1 MWAMAKSSTQF
12 LCSECG
18 WSGPKWYGRC
28 PGCGQWGTVEEF
40 HEARPASG
48 GAGTGSRTAAPGR
61 TSRTVAGTVA
71 AASAALPIDQV
82 DMDGATRTSTGFEEF
97 DRVLGGGVVPGSVT
111 LLAGEPGIGKS
122 TLLLQ
127 TAANIARTCRNDEGM
142 GSEGVAAADTSAQAH
157 ANETAHAHGHAAANP
172 GAADRAGAT
181 VLYISGEESQAQVR
195 LRASRIGAVEPNLLL
210 ASTTDLATALGLI
223 ETHRPA
229 LAIVDSAQTI
239 VSQEVDGISGGS
251 TQVREVASALIDTAK
266 SLDIPVFLVGHVTK
280 DGTIAG
286 PRTLEHLVD
295 VVCQFEGDPDTALRM
310 LRAVKNRF
318 GPTDE
323 VGCFDMSGEGI
334 EEVTD
339 PAGLFLS
346 GGTDGSGAGE
356 APVEGTCVTF
366 TLDGHRSLPIEVQAL
381 VTASVLPTPRRAVN
395 GVEANRIAMLTAVL
409 YRHGRVNLLANDLYV
424 STIAGGLAKEPA
436 CDLAVVAA
444 LASAAKHTPIART
457 TCAIGEI
464 SLTGQVRPAP
474 RIEHRLREAA
484 RLGFTRA
491 IIPPLRKRIAIEG
504 MELVQSSTLR
514 DALAALGL

>member
-1 MWAMAKSSTQF
+1 MRLERAEVVRP
-12 LCSECG
+12 LPRV
-18 WSGPKWYGRC
+18 WSV
-28 PGCGQWGTVEEF
+28 GTVEEF
-40 HEARPASG
+40 HEAWPA
-48 GAGTGSRTAAPGR
+48 AGSRTAAPGR
-61 TSRTVAGTVA
+61 TSRTQSVTVA
-71 AASAALPIDQV
+71 NNARSAARPITEV
-82 DMDGATRTSTGFEEF
+82 GTESVERLGTGFSEF

-111 LLAGEPGIGKS
+111 LIAGEPGIGKS

-127 TAANIARTCRNDEGM
+127 TAGNIARV
-142 GSEGVAAADTSAQAH
+142 VAVDSTFRGAGQRSVQQSSRAQGGTSNTVSTQDNTASTH
-157 ANETAHAHGHAAANP
+157 AN
-172 GAADRAGAT
+172 T

-195 LRASRIGAVEPNLLL
+195 LRASRINAVEPNLLL
-210 ASTTDLATALGLI
+210 ASTTDLSTVLGLI
-223 ETHRPA
+223 EQNKPA

-266 SLDIPVFLVGHVTK
+266 TLDIPVFLVGHVTK
-280 DGTIAG
+280 DGSIAG

-295 VVCQFEGDPDTALRM
+295 VVCQFEGDSETALRM

-346 GGTDGSGAGE
+346 GDGPDAANA

-381 VTASVLPTPRRAVN
+381 VTTSVLPTPRRAVN
-395 GVEANRIAMLTAVL
+395 GVDPSRIAMLVAVL
-409 YRHGRVNLLANDLYV
+409 YRHSKLNLLSNDLYI
-424 STIAGGLAKEPA
+424 STIAGGQAKEPGS
-436 CDLAVVAA
+436 DLAIVAA
-444 LASAAKHTPIART
+444 LASAATSKPIARA

-464 SLTGQVRPAP
+464 SLTGQVRPVP
-474 RIEHRLREAA
+474 RMEYRLREAA
-484 RLGFTRA
+484 RLGFTTA
-491 IIPPLRKRIAIEG
+491 VIPPLRKPVHVEG
-504 MELVQSSTLR
+504 LRLVESNTLS
-514 DALAALGL
+514 DALDALGVRK